1 MDIDSKTKRA
11 LENILFYGVVCEQNP
26 SNGTVRVTREDKGG
40 KVTAELMVLQRGTRL
55 SKDFWLPAVGDQ
67 VLCIQTPNFS
77 GKGTGDGFVL
87 GAFYSRVDMPPG
99 SASGTTRVLQHPGD
113 VVMQIGGTLK
123 ITAGTLDISGGGDV
137 IASGIS
143 LNSHTH
149 GGVMSGGS
157 STSGPQ

>member
-1 MDIDSKTKRA
+1 MDIDPKTKNA
-11 LENILFYGVVCEQNP
+11 LENILFYGVVSSQNP
-26 SNGTVRVTREDKGG
+26 GNGTVRVTREDKSD
-40 KVTAELMVLQRGTRL
+40 KVTAELMVLQRGTKS

-67 VLCIQTPNFS
+67 VLCLQTPNFS

-87 GAFYSRVDMPPG
+87 GAFYSAVDTVPNG
-99 SASGTTRVLQHPGD
+99 ASASTRVLTHPGD
-113 VVMQIGGTLK
+113 MIMQIGGTLR

-137 IASGIS
+137 KASGIS